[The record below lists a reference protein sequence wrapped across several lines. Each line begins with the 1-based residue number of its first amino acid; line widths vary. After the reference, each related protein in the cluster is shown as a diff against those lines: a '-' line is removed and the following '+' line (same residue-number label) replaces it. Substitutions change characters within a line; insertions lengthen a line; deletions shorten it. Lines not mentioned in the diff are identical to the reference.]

1 MAQASSTTLTVKD
14 STGSTA
20 TMSLIAD
27 PNNSSAKAS
36 KVVVDEA
43 LNAKATFATG
53 ANSFTLPATPTDVVE
68 IAGSATKTIR
78 IKKIILSGVATTA
91 KQWPVKIIRRVS
103 SIADGVAVTAVA
115 AKFDTSDPAATAV
128 ARHFTTLGTLVA
140 ANPINSVL
148 FAADMTLTAPATATA
163 PLVFDFSR
171 NMDKALVLRGAAD
184 CVVINLG
191 GGALTA
197 GEKLSWACEFEEDLS

>member
-14 STGSTA
+14 STGATA

-43 LNAKATFATG
+43 LNAKDTFATG
-53 ANSFTLPATPTDVVE
+53 ANSFTLPATPTDVIE
-68 IAGSATKTIR
+68 IKGSATKTVR
-78 IKKIILSGVATTA
+78 IKKIILSGVASTA

-115 AKFDTSDPAATAV
+115 TKFDTSDPAATAV

-140 ANPINSVL
+140 ANPENSVL

-184 CVVINLG
+184 CIVINLG
-191 GGALTA
+191 GGALAA
-197 GEKLSWACEFEEDLS
+197 GEKLSWSCEWEEDLS